1 VNKPRAINGMEQD
14 AVYAKKW
21 FNWRPGERKA
31 IKQIMN
37 RRFRRTAR
45 QELDSE

>member
-1 VNKPRAINGMEQD
+1 MNKPKAINGLEED
-14 AVYAKKW
+14 AIYAKKYL
-21 FNWRPGERKA
+21 NWRPGERKA

-37 RRFRRTAR
+37 RRFRRQAR